1 MSIKHPKT
9 ATNKSSS
16 HRSMTDTEEK
26 MEPKSP
32 LGDAL
37 KKIRFTKSGYDSSGE
52 PDKAEEEPYLMRIVD
67 ENGKELAQL
76 KSIHLHPLKNLS
88 NQIVSIS
95 NHLVDVM

>member
-1 MSIKHPKT
+1 M
-9 ATNKSSS
+9 
-16 HRSMTDTEEK
+16 
-26 MEPKSP
+26 
-32 LGDAL
+32 

-88 NQIVSIS
+88 NQIVSIA